1 MRKIRHEV
9 TRKVWISH
17 RETKAAKK
25 AFRFQPSI
33 AFVFF
38 VIFCYKQK
46 RFGAPGGC
54 ALPIRLIRAI
64 RGEFYFGAR

>member
-1 MRKIRHEV
+1 VGGYAESLHFSQK
-9 TRKVWISH
+9 
-17 RETKAAKK
+17 ETKAAKK
-25 AFRFQPSI
+25 AFRFQPNT

-54 ALPIRLIRAI
+54 AAPIRLIRAI
-64 RGEFYFGAR
+64 RGEFCFGAE